1 MNDNYLW
8 DRSGEVDAEIQEL
21 ENVLGTLRY
30 QPRPLEIPANVQVGR
45 RRSLFPALAIA
56 AAIALIVLGLSLWF
70 NFNRRPG
77 QEQAA
82 KPKIENGQQTTV
94 AHQPQNESNDRVAQ
108 IHQDENPATLK
119 NREAPTKRFI
129 AVRRTRRKAIEP
141 ELTPE
146 EIAAK
151 EQVLTA
157 LRLVSVKL
165 NVAQRRTQGAPLP
178 NVIRNQHKI
187 G

>member
-30 QPRPLEIPANVQVGR
+30 QPRPLEIPANVQAGR
-45 RRSLFPALAIA
+45 RRTFVPALAIA
-56 AAIALIVLGLSLWF
+56 AAIALFVLGFSLWF
-70 NFNRRPG
+70 NFNRRTG
-77 QEQAA
+77 QEQANT
-82 KPKIENGQQTTV
+82 PTNSNDQQTI
-94 AHQPQNESNDRVAQ
+94 ARQPQNKANDRVGQ
-108 IHQDENPATLK
+108 IHQNGNPVSVK
-119 NREAPTKRFI
+119 NRDEAPAKKFI
-129 AVRRTRRKAIEP
+129 AVRKTRRKAIEP

-146 EIAAK
+146 EIAEK

-157 LRLVSVKL
+157 LRLVSAKL